1 MATQVQLRRGN
12 TSQTNAF
19 TGAVAEITI
28 DTDKETVVVH
38 DGSTAGGFALARE
51 SALTANSF
59 SVTAAFN
66 TANAAFLQANT
77 PSYTSNSAASYA
89 NSAFATANSAF
100 AEADSAASYANS
112 AFVTANASF
121 LQANTPSYT
130 ANSAASYANSAYT
143 QANTATTN
151 ASTADDKAVTA
162 GSYANSAYTQAN
174 TATTNA
180 ATADAKAVTAGSYA
194 NSAFLQANTPSYTAN
209 SAASYANSAFTV
221 ANTKFASAGGTIS
234 GDVIVTG
241 NLTIQGQQT
250 YANTQTVLIADNI
263 ITVNAAI
270 NQASAPAFNA
280 GIEVDRGSSA
290 NTSLLWNES
299 TDKWT
304 ATNDGTNYFNL
315 ASDAAESYA
324 NSAYTQANTA
334 TTNAATAD
342 AKAITAG
349 SYANSAFLQAN
360 TPSYTA
366 NSAASYA
373 NAAFDVANTAS
384 ASGTSAGSYANAAF
398 LQANTPSYTA
408 NSAASYANSAF
419 SRANN
424 SLDTTTGGSV
434 TGAIT
439 ASGNVRADYVVANTA
454 FASAAGLS
462 KLELTDIGLAA
473 IKVAGETY
481 QFGASGIESP
491 QGVFGGSFGGNRLS
505 LNNETNLIS
514 NRYDIV
520 KIQTGT
526 DGTVANEFTFANNT
540 FSAPGSINVATRLDW
555 TGTGY
560 AQPSFTTRSAGQKI
574 TLYPAISG
582 SAVDYSIG
590 IDGGVLWST
599 VPVSSNEYS
608 FKWYGGQTQIASLS
622 GVGTLDVISA
632 NITSSNTST
641 SNTTG
646 ALRVTGGVGV
656 RGNVATD
663 GVIFA
668 DGTRQTTAAVGG
680 GASIGDVLALS
691 IALG

>member
-1 MATQVQLRRGN
+1 M
-12 TSQTNAF
+12 
-19 TGAVAEITI
+19 
-28 DTDKETVVVH
+28 
-38 DGSTAGGFALARE
+38 
-51 SALTANSF
+51 
-59 SVTAAFN
+59 
-66 TANAAFLQANT
+66 
-77 PSYTSNSAASYA
+77 
-89 NSAFATANSAF
+89 
-100 AEADSAASYANS
+100 
-112 AFVTANASF
+112 
-121 LQANTPSYT
+121 
-130 ANSAASYANSAYT
+130 
-143 QANTATTN
+143 
-151 ASTADDKAVTA
+151 
-162 GSYANSAYTQAN
+162 
-174 TATTNA
+174 
-180 ATADAKAVTAGSYA
+180 
-194 NSAFLQANTPSYTAN
+194 
-209 SAASYANSAFTV
+209 
-221 ANTKFASAGGTIS
+221 
-234 GDVIVTG
+234 
-241 NLTIQGQQT
+241 
-250 YANTQTVLIADNI
+250 IADNI

-290 NTSLLWNES
+290 NTLLLWNES

-342 AKAITAG
+342 AKAVTAG

-454 FASAAGLS
+454 FASSAGAS
-462 KLELTDIGLAA
+462 KLELTDIGLVG
-473 IKVAGETY
+473 ITVAGQEY
-481 QFGASGIESP
+481 KFGAGGIESSP
-491 QGVFGGSFGGNRLS
+491 GIFGGSFGGNRLS

-622 GVGTLDVISA
+622 GVGVLDVISA